1 MPKFEDFKVEILP
14 QDIRIQTYC
23 TRKGGGWAP
32 ILENGVKIEHLPTG
46 IAVSCDEERS
56 AHANR
61 ATAMKRLCF
70 LIGALSEL
78 ENVPPEKIKISV
90 EVFLSDTVEQG
101 PVASF
106 HHPVGKLLGRKT
118 ITIEEREGL

>member
-14 QDIRIQTYC
+14 QDMRIQTYC

-78 ENVPPEKIKISV
+78 ENVPVEKRKKSV
-90 EVFLSDTVEQG
+90 ELFLVDSNGDLQISPFG
-101 PVASF
+101 D
-106 HHPVGKLLGRKT
+106 VGKLLGRKT
-118 ITIEEREGL
+118 ITIEEGEGL